1 MEVRGGRAVGRYR
14 IYVFPLISTTFVL
27 FLADFPSFFL
37 YFFTNM
43 LLQSHPGC
51 FARAPTPPVNEGGM
65 VEGGN
70 VKLACSLLKMSKLE
84 SFYIYQGGVIY
95 LLSLRQTT
103 CPVYDNLLF
112 VRSQLCP

>member
-1 MEVRGGRAVGRYR
+1 MFCIEKCEGTWGWGLGGAVAIGRYG
-14 IYVFPLISTTFVL
+14 IYVFPTISTTFFP
-27 FLADFPSFFL
+27 FLAEFPSFF

-51 FARAPTPPVNEGGM
+51 SASAPPPPVNEGGM

-84 SFYIYQGGVIY
+84 SFY
-95 LLSLRQTT
+95 T
-103 CPVYDNLLF
+103 
-112 VRSQLCP
+112 